1 MSKTKKPQR
10 TKAELLRI
18 AKVDERMLPD
28 LPPPPEGYVYRW
40 VRVTLQGKDDVNN
53 ISKYKRQMWEFV
65 KPDELTGVSDV
76 PLLNYGTLEGYVG
89 VGDLALAKLPADV
102 AEARQELVHQK
113 TRDLMQAVNYDLK
126 QNDDRRMPLFN
137 ESKSTSARG
146 REARFDS

>member
-10 TKAELLRI
+10 SKAELLRI
-18 AKVDERMLPD
+18 AKTDERMLPE
-28 LPPPPEGYVYRW
+28 LPPAPEGFVYRW

-53 ISKYKRQMWEFV
+53 ISRYKRSGWEFV
-65 KPDELTGVSDV
+65 KPEDFGQAEA

-102 AEARQELVHQK
+102 ADARQELVHQK

-126 QNDDRRMPLFN
+126 QNDDRRMPMFN

-146 REARFDS
+146 REARFDT